1 MATKEVSTW
10 DGLVTALNGFA
21 TGDVIK
27 LTADID
33 LNREYPAGVSSC
45 SFEQSGYEGT
55 SVTIDGDGHK
65 ILNLRTN
72 LSSPQNIFV
81 KTNGGSYLT
90 VTFKDLDF
98 VNLILSGAHLI
109 SINGHNDDA
118 VVLNN
123 VRFVGKRSGASYLIN
138 RNRNV
143 TINSCYFNVP
153 WQGSGSSS
161 RQYISLIPTSSNAT
175 STVANYCRFHE
186 HYTGWTMP
194 NGWNYN
200 DDANSVFFSFS
211 FMKINGCYI
220 DGDGVCT
227 KETVS
232 GMNNA
237 NMLKFITK
245 ANAAAYTPSAQN
257 VFDGTVTLMN
267 GIDDGGIQVG
277 NLSGVMKKA
286 VEVPSG
292 ATAISAYAN
301 ISDAD
306 VIATGKPFPIKATES
321 QMKDASWLSS
331 QGFDIVVPASQ

>member
-10 DGLVTALNGFA
+10 DGLVTAINGFA
-21 TGDVIK
+21 DGDIIK

-33 LNREYPAGVSSC
+33 LNREYPAGVASCNITQSS
-45 SFEQSGYEGT
+45 SGSYAL
-55 SVTIDGDGHK
+55 TIDGDGHTIK
-65 ILNLRTN
+65 N
-72 LSSPQNIFV
+72 LSTNGAVPQSIFLKNSETFSVTLTFQNI
-81 KTNGGSYLT
+81 
-90 VTFKDLDF
+90 DF
-98 VNLILSGAHLI
+98 VNLILSGAPLVNV
-109 SINGHNDDA
+109 SGSNDDA
-118 VVLNN
+118 IVCNN
-123 VRFVGKRSGASYLIN
+123 CRFVGKRTAAYLIS
-138 RNRNV
+138 RNQNV
-143 TINSCYFNVP
+143 LFNSCYFDVP

-161 RQYISLIPTSSNAT
+161 RQYISLIPTSSSAT
-175 STVANYCRFHE
+175 STTANYCWFHE

-211 FMKINGCYI
+211 FIKINGCYI

-267 GIDDGGIQVG
+267 GIDNGGIQVG

-292 ATAISAYAN
+292 ATAISTYAN

-331 QGFDIVVPASQ
+331 QGFDIIVPASQ